1 LQNSI
6 NKTADNWLQL
16 LNNKTYIEQKR
27 KAYQWVLSQFE
38 ELATAAELQTQG
50 KLPAIFSVSKP
61 KISKGEA
68 HEGLPFIVLDYPAW
82 FDKENIVAI
91 RTIFVWGEPI
101 QITLLI
107 KGRFVQQLAKQLS
120 NYAANNQ
127 NKVFISMAES
137 PWFHLQEKANWKKL
151 DAEKMNERLHQ
162 NQFIKLGVFCEL
174 NDWANLHQTTL
185 ETFNSWLS
193 EIYGNGEF

>member
-68 HEGLPFIVLDYPAW
+68 HEGLPFIVLDYPAL
-82 FDKENIVAI
+82 FEKDNVLAF
-91 RTIFVWGEPI
+91 RSIFIWGEPI

-151 DAEKMNERLHQ
+151 DAEKMNERLYQ

-174 NDWANLHQTTL
+174 NVWANFQQTAL
-185 ETFNSWLS
+185 ETINSWLS
-193 EIYGNGEF
+193 EIFEKGEF